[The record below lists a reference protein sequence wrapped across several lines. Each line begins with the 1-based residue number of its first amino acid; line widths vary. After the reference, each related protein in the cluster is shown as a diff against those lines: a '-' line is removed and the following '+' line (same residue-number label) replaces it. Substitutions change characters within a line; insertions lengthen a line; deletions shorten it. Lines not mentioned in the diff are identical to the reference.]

1 MKKHKQACLGLLLI
15 AGFGAALSSPV
26 RSEDKVL
33 GLFDDWGAQ
42 TFLEKGKTGC
52 SIWSQPNKE
61 GGKVKKRGAVYVYVT
76 HRPWE
81 KRIDEVSLVAGYSY
95 KKDSTVHARIGGQKF
110 TLFTDG
116 DTAWNRSP
124 KEDKSLVA
132 AMRRGNS
139 MVVTG
144 VPKKGKQTT
153 DTYSLKGFSKAY
165 EAIGKACGLTS

>member
-1 MKKHKQACLGLLLI
+1 MEYCKKNLYRLDSVRH
-15 AGFGAALSSPV
+15 FGHWHYTYLYY
-26 RSEDKVL
+26 
-33 GLFDDWGAQ
+33 
-42 TFLEKGKTGC
+42 
-52 SIWSQPNKE
+52 SQVVYRE
-61 GGKVKKRGAVYVYVT
+61 GGKAKKRGAVYVYVT

-81 KRIDEVSLVAGYSY
+81 KRINEVSLVAGYSY

-165 EAIGKACGLTS
+165 DAIGKACGLTS

>member
-1 MKKHKQACLGLLLI
+1 MKKLKRTRPCLLLVVVL
-15 AGFGAALSSPV
+15 AAALSAPV

-42 TFLEKGKTGC
+42 TFLEKDKTGC

-61 GGKVKKRGAVYVYVT
+61 GGQAAKRGAVYVYVT

-81 KRIDEVSLVAGYSY
+81 KRIDEVSMVAGYTY
-95 KKDSTVHARIGGQKF
+95 KKESTVHVRIGGQKF
-110 TLFTDG
+110 SMFTDG
-116 DTAWNRSP
+116 DSAWNRSP

-144 VPKKGKQTT
+144 MPNKGKQTT

-165 EAIGKACGLTS
+165 DAIAKACGLSG